1 MSALDPTVR
10 GHTKTH
16 SCLLKL
22 LPYFNFSLSSDD
34 NQFTAEISAFQ
45 LDNELPI
52 FASGCRLDSWW
63 NNVFKSGKYPNLS
76 KIVKAALSIF
86 TGPQIEASFS
96 MMNDIIDKRSSR
108 MDIATYGAIMNVKYG
123 LIAKSQSSFQKYHRR
138 IFYETL

>member
-1 MSALDPTVR
+1 MICLSALDPTVR

-45 LDNELPI
+45 LDKELPI

-63 NNVFKSGKYPNLS
+63 NNVFKSGKYPDLS
-76 KIVKAALSIF
+76 KVVKAEVSIC
-86 TGPQIEASFS
+86 TSPQIEASFS
-96 MMNDIIDKRSSR
+96 MMNDIIDTRSSR
-108 MDIATYGAIMNVKYG
+108 MDIATHGAIMNVKYG
-123 LIAKSQSSFQKYHRR
+123 LIAKSQSSF
-138 IFYETL
+138 